1 MPRPPDFNP
10 RSPHGERRNRRHH
23 SRPPQNFNPRSPHG
37 ERLGVTTTQE
47 MLESISIHAPR
58 TGSDR
63 AAGTKR
69 GTSRQFQSTLPARG
83 ATGAYFTTAELIDI
97 SIHAPRTGSDS
108 ACRLPVPQ
116 CGISI
121 HAPRTGSDP
130 PFDYNR
136 INAYISIH
144 APRTGSDVNRFC
156 NRPCI
161 NAFQSTL
168 PARGATFQQLME
180 HNWQIYFN
188 PRSPHGERL
197 AQSIYLSAPVH
208 YFNPRSPHGERR
220 HLRRHRWQA
229 VQISIHAPR
238 TGSDLCPKAARRS
251 GRFQSTLPARGATR
265 AGKGADC
272 DGGDFN
278 PRSPHGERRG
288 DSMADAGV
296 YIISIHAPRTGSDWV
311 AYNVDN
317 EMPISI
323 HAPRTGSDPN
333 ARA

>member
-1 MPRPPDFNP
+1 
-10 RSPHGERRNRRHH
+10 
-23 SRPPQNFNPRSPHG
+23 
-37 ERLGVTTTQE
+37 
-47 MLESISIHAPR
+47 MLES
-58 TGSDR
+58 
-63 AAGTKR
+63 
-69 GTSRQFQSTLPARG
+69 
-83 ATGAYFTTAELIDI
+83 
-97 SIHAPRTGSDS
+97 
-108 ACRLPVPQ
+108 
-116 CGISI
+116 ISI

-188 PRSPHGERL
+188 PRSPHGER
-197 AQSIYLSAPVH
+197 
-208 YFNPRSPHGERR
+208 
-220 HLRRHRWQA
+220 
-229 VQISIHAPR
+229 
-238 TGSDLCPKAARRS
+238 
-251 GRFQSTLPARGATR
+251 
-265 AGKGADC
+265 
-272 DGGDFN
+272 
-278 PRSPHGERRG
+278 RG

-323 HAPRTGSDPN
+323 HAPRTGSDTTDGDAQAPPRKISIHAPRTGSDMAIVFSVPSHTN
-333 ARA
+333 FNPRSPHGERRICFSRRFVL